1 MAMNWRKDSNLG
13 IKLNQLLKDKTTFR
27 IGGKAKVFA
36 SPKDEEALRKLVISA
51 RKDRLPVFILGAG
64 SNILV
69 ADSGLKGLVIR
80 LDSPAFTVLVF
91 DGNLVRVGSGLMLA
105 RFIQEAR
112 RRSLSGVERLAGIP
126 GTVGGAM
133 VMNAGAWGKSIAD
146 SVKEVRVMDYNGKIK
161 TIRKNN
167 AGFVYRNSKL
177 GKYIV
182 LEVVLRL
189 VKKDKR
195 KIAGVVKKILAQR
208 HQSQDN
214 TLPNAGCIFKNPAKD
229 SAGRLIDACGLKGM
243 RLGRA
248 VISQKHANF
257 ILNSG
262 NAKSRDVLRL
272 MELTKR
278 SVKNKFKIVL
288 EPEIKLWI

>member
-1 MAMNWRKDSNLG
+1 MNWRKDLNLG
-13 IKLNQLLKDKTTFR
+13 IKPNQLLKDLTTFR

-36 SPKDEEALRKLVISA
+36 CPKNEEALRKLVISA
-51 RKDRLPVFILGAG
+51 RKDKLPVFILGAG
-64 SNILV
+64 SNILA

-80 LDSPAFTVLVF
+80 LDSPAFTALVF
-91 DGNLVRVGSGLMLA
+91 NGNLARAGGGLMLA
-105 RFIQEAR
+105 RLIQEAR

-126 GTVGGAM
+126 GTVAGAV
-133 VMNAGAWGKSIAD
+133 VMNAGAWGRSIAD

-161 TIRKNN
+161 IIRKNN
-167 AGFVYRNSKL
+167 AGFVYRSSKL
-177 GKYIV
+177 AKYIV
-182 LEVVLRL
+182 LDAVLRL

-195 KIAGVVKKILAQR
+195 KITGAVKKILAQR

-229 SAGRLIDACGLKGM
+229 SAGRLIDACGLKG
-243 RLGRA
+243 RRSGGA
-248 VISQKHANF
+248 VISQIHANF
-257 ILNSG
+257 ILNSR

-272 MELTKR
+272 MELVKR
-278 SVKNKFKIVL
+278 SVRDKFKVVL

>member
-1 MAMNWRKDSNLG
+1 MNWRKDLNLG
-13 IKLNQLLKDKTTFR
+13 IKPNQLLKDKTTFR

-36 SPKDEEALRKLVISA
+36 SPKDEKALRKLVIFA
-51 RKDRLPVFILGAG
+51 KKDKLPVFILGAG
-64 SNILV
+64 SNILA

-80 LDSPAFTVLVF
+80 LDSPAFTALVF
-91 DGNLVRVGSGLMLA
+91 NGNLARAGGGLKLTKL
-105 RFIQEAR
+105 IQESC
-112 RRSLSGVERLAGIP
+112 RRSLSGMERLTGIP
-126 GTVGGAM
+126 GTVAGAV

-146 SVKEVRVMDYNGKIK
+146 SVKEVRVMDHSGKIK
-161 TIRKNN
+161 VVRKNN
-167 AGFVYRNSKL
+167 AGFVYRSSKL

-182 LEVVLRL
+182 LEAVLRL

-195 KIAGVVKKILAQR
+195 KIAGAVKKILAQR

-229 SAGRLIDACGLKGM
+229 SAGRLIDACGLKG
-243 RLGRA
+243 RRSGGA

-257 ILNSG
+257 ILNLG
-262 NAKSRDVLRL
+262 GAKSRDVLKL
-272 MELTKR
+272 MELAKR
-278 SVKNKFKIVL
+278 SVRDKFKVVL